1 MANNSR
7 FLGYNNNL
15 LRNHHQNMNTN
26 NIPFQNNQLLRNNPN
41 YISSINNNNFQQ
53 KLYMAKMEQLNRAK
67 KVNNMNVSD
76 NDLYNYVINPIKV
89 EKATAAEINR
99 EYNDRN
105 QNYIIEYDKN
115 KKYMGNKV
123 VREWWKKRTNQ
134 PYKNILKKENYIKKI
149 RKKSDLIIH
158 KVTDD
163 DKIGLMNELEE
174 LENILEK
181 HNNQLSIIYSKNEKL
196 KHKKKFQ
203 YNNVYKYRLK
213 HNVKDF
219 NELKD
224 FYKKEQ
230 KKIEREDKR
239 IDNMISHLM
248 DADILNDEQKQLL
261 QKQLQNLDQKTIKDD
276 VKTNKTKASIRK
288 ASKTD
293 KINLTN
299 DVQVD
304 NKQENNTQSNKV
316 LKIKKVTKNTE
327 NKNGVLK
334 IKTKTKINSNSINS
348 INNSD
353 NSTKLKIKTIKIN
366 LQDSKKS
373 VGKIDNE
380 TFEKY
385 KNRC

>member
-1 MANNSR
+1 M
-7 FLGYNNNL
+7 L
-15 LRNHHQNMNTN
+15 LS
-26 NIPFQNNQLLRNNPN
+26 F
-41 YISSINNNNFQQ
+41 
-53 KLYMAKMEQLNRAK
+53 K
-67 KVNNMNVSD
+67 
-76 NDLYNYVINPIKV
+76 
-89 EKATAAEINR
+89 
-99 EYNDRN
+99 
-105 QNYIIEYDKN
+105 
-115 KKYMGNKV
+115 
-123 VREWWKKRTNQ
+123 
-134 PYKNILKKENYIKKI
+134 
-149 RKKSDLIIH
+149 
-158 KVTDD
+158 
-163 DKIGLMNELEE
+163 
-174 LENILEK
+174 
-181 HNNQLSIIYSKNEKL
+181 SIIYSKNEKL

-334 IKTKTKINSNSINS
+334 IKTKT
-348 INNSD
+348 
-353 NSTKLKIKTIKIN
+353 
-366 LQDSKKS
+366 
-373 VGKIDNE
+373 
-380 TFEKY
+380 FPP
-385 KNRC
+385 